1 MKAPLA
7 NNTIMLPEGI
17 CNQLV
22 IEVADGLKNSAIN
35 IAKFVTKFT
44 TALIKIAVLSQLNI

>member
-1 MKAPLA
+1 MA